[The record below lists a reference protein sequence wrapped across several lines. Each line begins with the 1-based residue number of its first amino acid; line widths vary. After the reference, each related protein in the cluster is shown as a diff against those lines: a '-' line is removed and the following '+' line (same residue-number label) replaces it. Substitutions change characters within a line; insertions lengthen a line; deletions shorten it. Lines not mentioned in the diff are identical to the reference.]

1 MSEEIKEIL
10 FTMGRNARKA
20 SYALAMASEE
30 RKNVALNSMANNI
43 EKNAKNIL
51 EANNQDVQK
60 AKKK

>member
-43 EKNAKNIL
+43 EKNPVKW
-51 EANNQDVQK
+51 QK
-60 AKKK
+60 YSL